1 MLGRPAESQQLQL
14 SNGTPDSKKKR
25 GRPRTLDGREDEDP
39 GCFAPRISAVSGG
52 LQAGLNGGLAG
63 LRPGSQ
69 SPVLAWPAAARQ
81 NRYTVTCHLPP
92 SASQPSK

>member
-25 GRPRTLDGREDEDP
+25 GRPRTLDGPEDEDP